1 MIPVP
6 SVVIQ
11 PGQPWRPVIRGLVM
25 TRLESRMGEDVL
37 LNEVGQ
43 LIIES
48 LQLDDLRGQAID
60 PDAPLFGQGL
70 GLDSIDA
77 LELALAVSQRYG
89 VTLSSEDPAI
99 QTIFASLRNLTEY
112 IRAHRAA

>member
-1 MIPVP
+1 
-6 SVVIQ
+6 
-11 PGQPWRPVIRGLVM
+11 
-25 TRLESRMGEDVL
+25 MGEDVL

-77 LELALAVSQRYG
+77 LELARAVSQRYA

-99 QTIFASLRNLTEY
+99 QTIFTSLRNLTEY
-112 IRAHRAA
+112 LRAHRAA